1 MTNIRNALMQA
12 AGTAA
17 SGGAT
22 YVEDV
27 FSNTLYVGNGSGTLN
42 TITTGLD
49 LADKGGAVWIKG
61 RDMGTGNHALYDS
74 ERGDSSSVHSYKWL
88 VPNETYEEN
97 NGSANLFQLHS
108 LTSTG
113 FKVQYT
119 NTINEADRK
128 FASWSFAKQ
137 TGFFDVV
144 KYTGNGSAR
153 TISHNLGS
161 VPGCIICKST
171 SATADWIT
179 YHNGANKGTNAQK
192 YHFKLN
198 GTNAKA
204 LDNDIWDN
212 TQPTAT
218 EFSLDTGPN
227 ANGTE
232 YVAYLFAS
240 GADSASQIFG
250 DDGDEAII
258 KTGSVTTTSGGALS
272 VNCGFEPQWIM
283 IKIESDTGGWYMMD
297 TMRGLVSTSI
307 SSGTK
312 SFLANTDAVED
323 GISNWGVN
331 ATGFT
336 GSYGGAADIDLIY
349 IAIRRGPMKEPS
361 AGTDVYAGDKAD
373 TSVAPMLVSNFPV
386 DLVFPW
392 RRTDITNTNK
402 VAARLLGNNMLNA
415 DDTAAAYADS
425 DSDFDFQNGYYS
437 WAANN
442 TVYWGNML
450 RRYPKVFDT
459 VVYEGNGNNSPFRTI
474 THNLGVAPEL
484 VIIKNIDQ
492 ALHWG
497 VNQNTGD
504 SDVDADEVYLN
515 LDGVYSN
522 SNGLTASATTVTL
535 NAGWGGTG
543 QINNNGDTHLM
554 LMFASLDGISKVGA
568 YTGTGNDL
576 NVTDLGAAARFVL
589 IKRTDTSGDW
599 YVFDTTQGI
608 VSGDDPYVLMNSTA
622 AQVTNTDYIDPL
634 SSGFTITSSATADL
648 NASGGKYLYL
658 AFAQDKTMSE
668 YRLKSDGSVKTKNE
682 VVALFP
688 NTSIPKVWTDQV
700 CSDLGIDVVFESP
713 KPTSSEAYK
722 HYVRNGVEQNDNDQW
737 VQAWVE
743 QDMFEDTTVDGVT
756 TTKAE
761 HEAAYQATLDAD
773 AAAAVRTKRDGL
785 LAETDFYALSDV
797 TMTDAMKTHR
807 QALRDITA
815 HSNFP
820 HNLTDDDWPEK
831 P

>member
-258 KTGSVTTTSGGALS
+258 KTGSVTTTSGGDLS
-272 VNCGFEPQWIM
+272 VTCGFEPQWIM

-543 QINNNGDTHLM
+543 QTNNNGDTHLM

-658 AFAQDKTMSE
+658 AFA
-668 YRLKSDGSVKTKNE
+668 
-682 VVALFP
+682 
-688 NTSIPKVWTDQV
+688 
-700 CSDLGIDVVFESP
+700 
-713 KPTSSEAYK
+713 
-722 HYVRNGVEQNDNDQW
+722 
-737 VQAWVE
+737 
-743 QDMFEDTTVDGVT
+743 
-756 TTKAE
+756 
-761 HEAAYQATLDAD
+761 
-773 AAAAVRTKRDGL
+773 
-785 LAETDFYALSDV
+785 
-797 TMTDAMKTHR
+797 
-807 QALRDITA
+807 
-815 HSNFP
+815 
-820 HNLTDDDWPEK
+820 
-831 P
+831 

>member
-240 GADSASQIFG
+240 GADAASQIFG

-272 VNCGFEPQWIM
+272 VNCGFEPQWII

-312 SFLANTDAVED
+312 SFLANTDAIED

-442 TVYWGNML
+442 TVYWGNMF

-543 QINNNGDTHLM
+543 QTNNNGDTHLM

-658 AFAQDKTMSE
+658 AFA
-668 YRLKSDGSVKTKNE
+668 
-682 VVALFP
+682 
-688 NTSIPKVWTDQV
+688 
-700 CSDLGIDVVFESP
+700 
-713 KPTSSEAYK
+713 
-722 HYVRNGVEQNDNDQW
+722 
-737 VQAWVE
+737 
-743 QDMFEDTTVDGVT
+743 
-756 TTKAE
+756 
-761 HEAAYQATLDAD
+761 
-773 AAAAVRTKRDGL
+773 
-785 LAETDFYALSDV
+785 
-797 TMTDAMKTHR
+797 
-807 QALRDITA
+807 
-815 HSNFP
+815 
-820 HNLTDDDWPEK
+820 
-831 P
+831 

>member
-442 TVYWGNML
+442 TVYWGNMF

-459 VVYEGNGNNSPFRTI
+459 VVYEGNGNNSPF
-474 THNLGVAPEL
+474 
-484 VIIKNIDQ
+484 
-492 ALHWG
+492 
-497 VNQNTGD
+497 
-504 SDVDADEVYLN
+504 
-515 LDGVYSN
+515 
-522 SNGLTASATTVTL
+522 
-535 NAGWGGTG
+535 
-543 QINNNGDTHLM
+543 
-554 LMFASLDGISKVGA
+554 
-568 YTGTGNDL
+568 
-576 NVTDLGAAARFVL
+576 
-589 IKRTDTSGDW
+589 
-599 YVFDTTQGI
+599 
-608 VSGDDPYVLMNSTA
+608 
-622 AQVTNTDYIDPL
+622 
-634 SSGFTITSSATADL
+634 
-648 NASGGKYLYL
+648 
-658 AFAQDKTMSE
+658 
-668 YRLKSDGSVKTKNE
+668 
-682 VVALFP
+682 
-688 NTSIPKVWTDQV
+688 
-700 CSDLGIDVVFESP
+700 
-713 KPTSSEAYK
+713 
-722 HYVRNGVEQNDNDQW
+722 
-737 VQAWVE
+737 
-743 QDMFEDTTVDGVT
+743 
-756 TTKAE
+756 
-761 HEAAYQATLDAD
+761 
-773 AAAAVRTKRDGL
+773 
-785 LAETDFYALSDV
+785 
-797 TMTDAMKTHR
+797 
-807 QALRDITA
+807 
-815 HSNFP
+815 
-820 HNLTDDDWPEK
+820 
-831 P
+831 

>member
-258 KTGSVTTTSGGALS
+258 KTGSVTTTSGGDLS

-442 TVYWGNML
+442 TVYWGNMF

-543 QINNNGDTHLM
+543 QTNNNGDTHLM

-658 AFAQDKTMSE
+658 AFA
-668 YRLKSDGSVKTKNE
+668 
-682 VVALFP
+682 
-688 NTSIPKVWTDQV
+688 
-700 CSDLGIDVVFESP
+700 
-713 KPTSSEAYK
+713 
-722 HYVRNGVEQNDNDQW
+722 
-737 VQAWVE
+737 
-743 QDMFEDTTVDGVT
+743 
-756 TTKAE
+756 
-761 HEAAYQATLDAD
+761 
-773 AAAAVRTKRDGL
+773 
-785 LAETDFYALSDV
+785 
-797 TMTDAMKTHR
+797 
-807 QALRDITA
+807 
-815 HSNFP
+815 
-820 HNLTDDDWPEK
+820 
-831 P
+831 

>member
-543 QINNNGDTHLM
+543 QTNNNGDTHLM

-658 AFAQDKTMSE
+658 AFA
-668 YRLKSDGSVKTKNE
+668 
-682 VVALFP
+682 
-688 NTSIPKVWTDQV
+688 
-700 CSDLGIDVVFESP
+700 
-713 KPTSSEAYK
+713 
-722 HYVRNGVEQNDNDQW
+722 
-737 VQAWVE
+737 
-743 QDMFEDTTVDGVT
+743 
-756 TTKAE
+756 
-761 HEAAYQATLDAD
+761 
-773 AAAAVRTKRDGL
+773 
-785 LAETDFYALSDV
+785 
-797 TMTDAMKTHR
+797 
-807 QALRDITA
+807 
-815 HSNFP
+815 
-820 HNLTDDDWPEK
+820 
-831 P
+831 

>member
-258 KTGSVTTTSGGALS
+258 KTGSVTTTSGGDLS
-272 VNCGFEPQWIM
+272 VICGFEPQWIM

-312 SFLANTDAVED
+312 SFLANTDAIED

-442 TVYWGNML
+442 TVYWGNMF

-543 QINNNGDTHLM
+543 QTNNNGDTHLM

-658 AFAQDKTMSE
+658 AFA
-668 YRLKSDGSVKTKNE
+668 
-682 VVALFP
+682 
-688 NTSIPKVWTDQV
+688 
-700 CSDLGIDVVFESP
+700 
-713 KPTSSEAYK
+713 
-722 HYVRNGVEQNDNDQW
+722 
-737 VQAWVE
+737 
-743 QDMFEDTTVDGVT
+743 
-756 TTKAE
+756 
-761 HEAAYQATLDAD
+761 
-773 AAAAVRTKRDGL
+773 
-785 LAETDFYALSDV
+785 
-797 TMTDAMKTHR
+797 
-807 QALRDITA
+807 
-815 HSNFP
+815 
-820 HNLTDDDWPEK
+820 
-831 P
+831 

>member
-258 KTGSVTTTSGGALS
+258 KTGSVTTTSGGDLS
-272 VNCGFEPQWIM
+272 VTCGFEPQWIM

-442 TVYWGNML
+442 TVYWGNMF

-543 QINNNGDTHLM
+543 QTNNNGDTHLM

-658 AFAQDKTMSE
+658 AFA
-668 YRLKSDGSVKTKNE
+668 
-682 VVALFP
+682 
-688 NTSIPKVWTDQV
+688 
-700 CSDLGIDVVFESP
+700 
-713 KPTSSEAYK
+713 
-722 HYVRNGVEQNDNDQW
+722 
-737 VQAWVE
+737 
-743 QDMFEDTTVDGVT
+743 
-756 TTKAE
+756 
-761 HEAAYQATLDAD
+761 
-773 AAAAVRTKRDGL
+773 
-785 LAETDFYALSDV
+785 
-797 TMTDAMKTHR
+797 
-807 QALRDITA
+807 
-815 HSNFP
+815 
-820 HNLTDDDWPEK
+820 
-831 P
+831 

>member
-442 TVYWGNML
+442 TVYWGNMF

-543 QINNNGDTHLM
+543 QTNNNGDTHLM

-658 AFAQDKTMSE
+658 AFA
-668 YRLKSDGSVKTKNE
+668 
-682 VVALFP
+682 
-688 NTSIPKVWTDQV
+688 
-700 CSDLGIDVVFESP
+700 
-713 KPTSSEAYK
+713 
-722 HYVRNGVEQNDNDQW
+722 
-737 VQAWVE
+737 
-743 QDMFEDTTVDGVT
+743 
-756 TTKAE
+756 
-761 HEAAYQATLDAD
+761 
-773 AAAAVRTKRDGL
+773 
-785 LAETDFYALSDV
+785 
-797 TMTDAMKTHR
+797 
-807 QALRDITA
+807 
-815 HSNFP
+815 
-820 HNLTDDDWPEK
+820 
-831 P
+831 

>member
-312 SFLANTDAVED
+312 SFLANTDAIED

-437 WAANN
+437 WASNN
-442 TVYWGNML
+442 TVYWGNMF

-543 QINNNGDTHLM
+543 QTNNNGDTHLM

-658 AFAQDKTMSE
+658 AFA
-668 YRLKSDGSVKTKNE
+668 
-682 VVALFP
+682 
-688 NTSIPKVWTDQV
+688 
-700 CSDLGIDVVFESP
+700 
-713 KPTSSEAYK
+713 
-722 HYVRNGVEQNDNDQW
+722 
-737 VQAWVE
+737 
-743 QDMFEDTTVDGVT
+743 
-756 TTKAE
+756 
-761 HEAAYQATLDAD
+761 
-773 AAAAVRTKRDGL
+773 
-785 LAETDFYALSDV
+785 
-797 TMTDAMKTHR
+797 
-807 QALRDITA
+807 
-815 HSNFP
+815 
-820 HNLTDDDWPEK
+820 
-831 P
+831 

>member
-258 KTGSVTTTSGGALS
+258 KTGSVTTTSGGDLS
-272 VNCGFEPQWIM
+272 VICGFEPQWIM

-442 TVYWGNML
+442 TVYWGNMF

-543 QINNNGDTHLM
+543 QTNNNGDTHLM

-658 AFAQDKTMSE
+658 AFA
-668 YRLKSDGSVKTKNE
+668 
-682 VVALFP
+682 
-688 NTSIPKVWTDQV
+688 
-700 CSDLGIDVVFESP
+700 
-713 KPTSSEAYK
+713 
-722 HYVRNGVEQNDNDQW
+722 
-737 VQAWVE
+737 
-743 QDMFEDTTVDGVT
+743 
-756 TTKAE
+756 
-761 HEAAYQATLDAD
+761 
-773 AAAAVRTKRDGL
+773 
-785 LAETDFYALSDV
+785 
-797 TMTDAMKTHR
+797 
-807 QALRDITA
+807 
-815 HSNFP
+815 
-820 HNLTDDDWPEK
+820 
-831 P
+831 

>member
-258 KTGSVTTTSGGALS
+258 KTGSVTTTSGGDLS
-272 VNCGFEPQWIM
+272 VICGFEPQWIM

-543 QINNNGDTHLM
+543 QTNNNGDTHLM

-658 AFAQDKTMSE
+658 AFA
-668 YRLKSDGSVKTKNE
+668 
-682 VVALFP
+682 
-688 NTSIPKVWTDQV
+688 
-700 CSDLGIDVVFESP
+700 
-713 KPTSSEAYK
+713 
-722 HYVRNGVEQNDNDQW
+722 
-737 VQAWVE
+737 
-743 QDMFEDTTVDGVT
+743 
-756 TTKAE
+756 
-761 HEAAYQATLDAD
+761 
-773 AAAAVRTKRDGL
+773 
-785 LAETDFYALSDV
+785 
-797 TMTDAMKTHR
+797 
-807 QALRDITA
+807 
-815 HSNFP
+815 
-820 HNLTDDDWPEK
+820 
-831 P
+831 